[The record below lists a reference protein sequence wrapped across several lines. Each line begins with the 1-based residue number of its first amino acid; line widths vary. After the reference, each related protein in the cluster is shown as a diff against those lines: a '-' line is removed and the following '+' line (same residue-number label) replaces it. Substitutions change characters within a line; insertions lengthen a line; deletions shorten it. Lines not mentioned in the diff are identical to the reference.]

1 MVKNGL
7 KSRFRIIKERIKMLQ
22 WIRFVL
28 QLYPE
33 VFFYYHSVYLYFRK
47 MPRQH
52 FKFSLISH
60 PQNRHDIPL
69 AHYFPSKHTDTSCSA
84 SKWADQRGFKVNRL
98 RANAFPSSSAL
109 QESLCLPLVLAP
121 FGRWWTRCCCCRERL
136 ETQGRTKRVG
146 KYHFYSTCYGVTDA
160 SWAFHSH
167 LQHPAKTKTGR

>member
-1 MVKNGL
+1 
-7 KSRFRIIKERIKMLQ
+7 MLQ

-146 KYHFYSTCYGVTDA
+146 KYHFYSTCYEVTDA

-167 LQHPAKTKTGR
+167 LQHPDKTKTGRWQLRGIWVSVELCD